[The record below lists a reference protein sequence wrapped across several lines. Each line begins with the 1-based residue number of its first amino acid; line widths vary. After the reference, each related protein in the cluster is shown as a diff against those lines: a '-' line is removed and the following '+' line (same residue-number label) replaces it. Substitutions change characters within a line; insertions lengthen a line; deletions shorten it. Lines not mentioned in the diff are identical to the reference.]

1 MSLSIWM
8 QEWFSKEVMYKS
20 LFSLQLTCGYV
31 IKQLYKKWLITE
43 QLCRICILLQSEY
56 IEVNS
61 NVFIQYID
69 LKIKICIQD
78 KSLEIWN
85 RVVYEVQLQKLFQTL
100 VLQIITSPRTQ
111 NSFSSDLNQISFS
124 KSMKSSMVWRLQIHI
139 TMIGIT
145 CWTR

>member
-85 RVVYEVQLQKLFQTL
+85 RVVYEVQFQTL

-124 KSMKSSMVWRLQIHI
+124 KSMKSSMKSSMVWRLQIHI